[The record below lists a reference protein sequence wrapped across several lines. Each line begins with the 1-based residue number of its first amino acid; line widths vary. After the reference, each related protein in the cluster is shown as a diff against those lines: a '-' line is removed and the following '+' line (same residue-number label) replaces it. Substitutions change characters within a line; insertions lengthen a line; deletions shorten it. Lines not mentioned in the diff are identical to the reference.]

1 MRVKDPGFMERGR
14 GRLPASALVGP
25 GSTFPRLPSGFCLLA
40 LGSQNAVPGPSV
52 SLQLVKWRHT
62 CWFAD
67 CGWEDRMWWEIAHRL
82 QGRGWHLSVFPG
94 DLAME
99 AAGHSHRAGRL

>member
-1 MRVKDPGFMERGR
+1 MQLGR
-14 GRLPASALVGP
+14 GQLPAPAHSGL
-25 GSTFPRLPSGFCLLA
+25 GSTFLRLQPGFCVLVPR
-40 LGSQNAVPGPSV
+40 SQDTAPAPSV

-62 CWFAD
+62 WWFAD
-67 CGWEDRMWWEIAHRL
+67 CGWEDRMWWEIAHQL

-99 AAGHSHRAGRL
+99 AAGTHMVLAAFAKA